1 MFEIKLSQ
9 IQKFGRDLVR
19 PEGVMC
25 LKDGTVWTSHGEGHC
40 TRIAPDGSQKN
51 LGELGGE
58 PNGICIDR
66 DGSVIIANIGNGQ
79 VQRMYADGRSTGRIY
94 VAQVGPFG
102 FAMAAL
108 ALAIVAALALLLV
121 LGAFVI
127 LIPLAGLV
135 LAVAVAFSMFRGS
148 FRRRW

>member
-1 MFEIKLSQ
+1 MEQPVPETDRPRVEPEI
-9 IQKFGRDLVR
+9 I
-19 PEGVMC
+19 PPA
-25 LKDGTVWTSHGEGHC
+25 H
-40 TRIAPDGSQKN
+40 PDA
-51 LGELGGE
+51 
-58 PNGICIDR
+58 R
-66 DGSVIIANIGNGQ
+66 RRV
-79 VQRMYADGRSTGRIY
+79 RMYADGRSTGRIY